1 MRDFFA
7 QYLVGVLGLI
17 VLAIALTIFVF
28 RKRLFERGYRKG
40 NAANPEEVK
49 RENPPDQWSKS
60 KSKHAK
66 GH

>member
-7 QYLVGVLGLI
+7 QYLFGVLGLI

-40 NAANPEEVK
+40 NAARPDEVK
-49 RENPPDQWSKS
+49 RENPPDRWSKS
-60 KSKHAK
+60 H
-66 GH
+66 